1 MPSVGR
7 QVDLRKTVPG
17 PFVGLEHDLA
27 VEERIVGPYP
37 VFKWLAWIGVN
48 FERTA
53 PHALPFLVQV
63 NNKIQAAGGRNRPV
77 ELTIDRADLPNPGID
92 RLSPDGSVLG
102 DRQFWIELGK
112 LGEKPLRK
120 RRLEKIGDHDVTER
134 FSAEECPGS
143 CPRGRVFRRTLL
155 PNEPFWTAS
164 NFSSFVK
171 TPEPALHLT
180 GRWISATGHPHL
192 AW

>member
-1 MPSVGR
+1 VPSVGR

-27 VEERIVGPYP
+27 VEERIP

-63 NNKIQAAGGRNRPV
+63 NNKLQAAGGRNRPV

-92 RLSPDGSVLG
+92 RLPPTV
-102 DRQFWIELGK
+102 
-112 LGEKPLRK
+112 P
-120 RRLEKIGDHDVTER
+120 
-134 FSAEECPGS
+134 FSAIASFGS
-143 CPRGRVFRRTLL
+143 NLG
-155 PNEPFWTAS
+155 N
-164 NFSSFVK
+164 
-171 TPEPALHLT
+171 
-180 GRWISATGHPHL
+180 SARSRSANAVSKKL
-192 AW
+192 AITT

>member
-1 MPSVGR
+1 M
-7 QVDLRKTVPG
+7 RKTVPG

-92 RLSPDGSVLG
+92 RLCPDGSVLG

>member
-1 MPSVGR
+1 MGRNHAVLLGDLTILAKLHWYISIEPSRRVNSRRNRSTSPSVS
-7 QVDLRKTVPG
+7 
-17 PFVGLEHDLA
+17 
-27 VEERIVGPYP
+27 
-37 VFKWLAWIGVN
+37 
-48 FERTA
+48 
-53 PHALPFLVQV
+53 
-63 NNKIQAAGGRNRPV
+63 PV

-171 TPEPALHLT
+171 TPERALHLT
-180 GRWISATGHPHL
+180 GRWISATGHPDL

>member
-1 MPSVGR
+1 MTCVTSAFGR
-7 QVDLRKTVPG
+7 AAGRFAETVPG

-27 VEERIVGPYP
+27 VEERVVGPYP

-53 PHALPFLVQV
+53 PHALPSLVQV

-77 ELTIDRADLPNPGID
+77 ELTIDRADLPNLELTGFPPTVPFSAIG
-92 RLSPDGSVLG
+92 
-102 DRQFWIELGK
+102 QFWIALGK

-120 RRLEKIGDHDVTER
+120 RRLEKIGDHDVMER
-134 FSAEECPGS
+134 FSAQECPGS

-155 PNEPFWTAS
+155 PNQPFWT
-164 NFSSFVK
+164 
-171 TPEPALHLT
+171 
-180 GRWISATGHPHL
+180 
-192 AW
+192 